1 MAVKIVGLARRLVT
15 EKLVDDANVQQAVLQ
30 ANRQDKSL
38 AHYLVRSKL
47 IGQSAL
53 AVTTSDEFQLPL
65 IDIDRFDLSL
75 CPVDV
80 VDTDLVRKHRI
91 LPLSANGK
99 RLCVATSYP
108 GDLIAIEEIA
118 FHSGLKVEMI
128 VAEDSKL
135 DSAINQYLQLISRSY
150 STKTAIDSKLE
161 DEISFDSSDR
171 SKSAEELN
179 TFDETPLVR
188 FINNLLLEAIALGA
202 SDIHFEP
209 YESVY
214 RIRFRIDGLLQEM
227 TRPPVKLTARLASRI
242 KIMAHLN
249 IAEKRAPQ
257 DGRFRIRLASK
268 RAIDIR
274 VSSLPTLWGEKIVM
288 RILDPLNTDLNLD
301 ALGMEPRQKDAYL
314 KALQKQQG
322 LILVTG
328 PTGSGKSLTLYS
340 GLSRLNANSKNI
352 STVEDPVEITIKG
365 INQLAVNA
373 KVGASF
379 SGALRAILRQD
390 PDIIMLGEIRD
401 LETAEIVVRA
411 AQTGHLVLTTLHTLS
426 AAASLNRLRDIGIPR
441 YNLASTISLIVAQ
454 RLARR
459 LCENCKEAV
468 EIPEKALIEQG
479 LTAELHPNPLTFR
492 AKGCS
497 DCGNGFQGRIG
508 FYEVV
513 PVSES
518 LSRIIMEGGRTQR
531 FRKHMRK
538 RRLLDLRA
546 AALLKVAQ
554 GLTSLEE
561 ANRLT

>member
-1 MAVKIVGLARRLVT
+1 MAVKIVGLARRLVAENLIDEARVQKAILQAT
-15 EKLVDDANVQQAVLQ
+15 HQDTPLVHYLVSNKLVDQY
-30 ANRQDKSL
+30 S
-38 AHYLVRSKL
+38 
-47 IGQSAL
+47 I

-65 IDIDRFDLSL
+65 IEIESFNLDY
-75 CPVDV
+75 CPAGIVDAG
-80 VDTDLVRKHRI
+80 LVKKHRV
-91 LPLSANGK
+91 LPLSTSRKSLSLAI
-99 RLCVATSYP
+99 SYP
-108 GDLIAIEEIA
+108 GDLSAIDEIA
-118 FHSGLKVEMI
+118 FHSGLKIELVI
-128 VAEDSKL
+128 AEDIKL
-135 DSAINQYLQLISRSY
+135 GSAIEAYLQRISRSY
-150 STKTAIDSKLE
+150 SSKAAIDSKLE
-161 DEISFDSSDR
+161 DEIAIDSATMSDGE
-171 SKSAEELN
+171 EELN

-188 FINNLLLEAIALGA
+188 FINNLLLEAIVLRA

-214 RIRFRIDGLLQEM
+214 RIRFRIDGLLREM

-242 KIMAHLN
+242 KIMAHLD

-257 DGRFRIRLASK
+257 DGRIRIRLAGK
-268 RAIDIR
+268 RTIDVR
-274 VSSLPTLWGEKIVM
+274 VNSLPTLWGEKIVM
-288 RILDPLNTDLNLD
+288 RILDPLNTDLNMD
-301 ALGMEPRQKDAYL
+301 TLGMEPRQKEAYL
-314 KALQKQQG
+314 QALQKQQG

-340 GLSRLNANSKNI
+340 GLNSLNANTKNI
-352 STVEDPVEITIKG
+352 STAEDPVEITIEG

-373 KVGASF
+373 KTGISF

-401 LETAEIVVRA
+401 LETAEIVLRA

-426 AAASLNRLRDIGIPR
+426 AAASLNRLRNIGIPR

-459 LCENCKEAV
+459 LCERCKETV
-468 EIPEKALIEQG
+468 EIPEKILTEQG
-479 LTAELHPNPLTFR
+479 LTAELHPRPNLFR
-492 AKGCS
+492 AKGCGECV
-497 DCGNGFQGRIG
+497 DGFRGRIG

-513 PVSES
+513 PVSKS

-538 RRLLDLRA
+538 HGLLDLRE

>member
-1 MAVKIVGLARRLVT
+1 MTTKIVGLARRLVAENIVDET
-15 EKLVDDANVQQAVLQ
+15 KVRQAILKAAHQDTPLARYLVRNKLVDQFT
-30 ANRQDKSL
+30 
-38 AHYLVRSKL
+38 
-47 IGQSAL
+47 L
-53 AVTTSDEFQLPL
+53 AVTTSNEFQLPL
-65 IDIDRFDLSL
+65 IDIESFDLGH
-75 CPVDV
+75 CPVNV
-80 VDTDLVRKHRI
+80 VDADLVRKHRI
-91 LPLSANGK
+91 LPLSNSGK
-99 RLCVATSYP
+99 QLFIAISYP
-108 GDLIAIEEIA
+108 GDLNTIDEIA
-118 FHSGLKVEMI
+118 FNSGLKVEMI
-128 VAEDSKL
+128 IAEDVKL
-135 DSAINQYLQLISRSY
+135 DSAINQFLQLINRGY
-150 STKTAIDSKLE
+150 SNKTAIDSKLE
-161 DEISFDSSDR
+161 DEIAIDSSSLSR
-171 SKSAEELN
+171 NEEELN

-188 FINNLLLEAIALGA
+188 FINNLLLEAVTLRA

-209 YESVY
+209 YERVY

-227 TRPPVKLTARLASRI
+227 TRPPVNLTARLASRI
-242 KIMAHLN
+242 KIMAHLD

-257 DGRFRIRLASK
+257 DGRLRIRLAGK
-268 RAIDIR
+268 RTIDVR

-288 RILDPLNTDLNLD
+288 RILDPLSTDLNMD
-301 ALGMEPRQKDAYL
+301 TLGMEPGQKEAYL
-314 KALQKQQG
+314 QALQKQQG

-340 GLSRLNANSKNI
+340 GLDSLNANSKNI
-352 STVEDPVEITIKG
+352 STVEDPVEITIEG

-373 KVGASF
+373 KAGISF

-426 AAASLNRLRDIGIPR
+426 AAASLSRLCNIGIPR

-459 LCENCKEAV
+459 LCERCKEAV
-468 EIPEKALIEQG
+468 EIPEITLKEQG
-479 LTAELHPNPLTFR
+479 FTAELHPNPLLFR

-497 DCGNGFQGRIG
+497 DCGNGFRGRIG

-513 PVSES
+513 PVSKS
-518 LSRIIMEGGRTQR
+518 LSRIIMEEGRTER

-538 RRLLDLRA
+538 HGLLDLRA